1 MKTKKSIVLVLLGFV
16 LKQTSYGQTSD
27 SVLLGNVS
35 FKNANNVYVR
45 FLSTEKISIGDTLFV
60 KTSGTI
66 SPCLVVAAKS
76 SISCVTTPI
85 KDCEISQDAQ
95 VIFRIPFDKISI
107 KKPSPVETKKS
118 KDILLLKDK
127 KNPADSL
134 KTRDALLIQNKQ
146 KITGRFTAAS
156 YSTFSNIDNAS
167 LHSLTGRLSL
177 NVDHINN
184 SKLSF
189 ETYLNYRQNI
199 VSKAVPEGYQTR
211 FFRIYTM
218 ALNYEVTKN
227 FNISIGRKIN
237 NRIASVGAIDGIQSE
252 YKIKKIF
259 TGAVIGFRPDIFDY
273 GLNSKLL
280 QVGFYGGFNQI
291 RGKASSETTFGILE
305 QRNGSA
311 TDRRYAYLQHTDRLN
326 DKISMFSSL
335 ELDLFQN
342 VNGNAGTKTRLTSF
356 YYSIN
361 YQPVRKLSIMASYDS
376 RRNIIYY
383 ESYLGNEIDRL
394 LADDMNMQGVRIW
407 LNYKLTKKIN
417 SGISFSNRFQADGN
431 NKSNNFYGFITH
443 SKLRWIGGN
452 LNLNTNLNYS
462 NYLESKVLALRY
474 NRDIFKQKLN
484 FSTYYRIVDYTY
496 VNKDIAKSLQHY
508 IGSDFSFS
516 TGKNYS
522 LSLMG
527 ELSIRGAENNYR
539 FNFSI
544 TKRIR

>member
-1 MKTKKSIVLVLLGFV
+1 MRKLLLLTIIGFAYT
-16 LKQTSYGQTSD
+16 QSSYGQISD

-45 FLSTEKISIGDTLFV
+45 FLSTEKISIGDTLFI
-60 KTSGTI
+60 KTSDSF

-85 KDCEISQDAQ
+85 KNCEISQDAQ

-107 KKPSPVETKKS
+107 KKPTPIETKKS
-118 KDILLLKDK
+118 KDTLFIKDK
-127 KNPADSL
+127 KNPADSI
-134 KTRDALLIQNKQ
+134 KTRNASLIQNKQ

-167 LHSLTGRLSL
+167 LHSVTGRLSL
-177 NVDHINN
+177 NIDHINN

-199 VSKAVPEGYQTR
+199 VSKSTPDGYKTR

-218 ALNYEVTKN
+218 ALNYDVTKN
-227 FNISIGRKIN
+227 IKISLGRKIN

-252 YKIKKIF
+252 FKIKKF
-259 TGAVIGFRPDIFDY
+259 FAGAVIGFRPDIFDY
-273 GLNSKLL
+273 GFNSKLL
-280 QVGFYGGFNQI
+280 QVGLYGGFNQI
-291 RGKASSETTFGILE
+291 NGKASYETTFGILE
-305 QRNGSA
+305 QRKGSA

-326 DKISMFSSL
+326 DKTSMFSSL

-342 VNGNAGTKTRLTSF
+342 VNGNVGTKTRLTSF
-356 YYSIN
+356 YYSVN

-383 ESYLGNEIDRL
+383 ESFLGNEIDRL
-394 LADDMNMQGVRIW
+394 LADDMNMQGVRIRI
-407 LNYKLTKKIN
+407 NYKLTKKIY

-443 SKLRWIGGN
+443 SKLPWIGGN

-484 FSTYYRIVDYTY
+484 FSTYYRIVDYKY

-508 IGSDFSFS
+508 IGTDYSFS
-516 TGKNYS
+516 AGKNYT

>member
-1 MKTKKSIVLVLLGFV
+1 MNVRKLLLLAILAFV
-16 LKQTSYGQTSD
+16 FKQSSFAQSSD

-45 FLSTEKISIGDTLFV
+45 FISTEKISIGDTLFV
-60 KTSGTI
+60 KTSGSF

-85 KDCEISQDAQ
+85 KNCEISQDAQ
-95 VIFRIPFDKISI
+95 VIFRIPLSKISI

-118 KDILLLKDK
+118 KDTLFLKDK

-134 KTRDALLIQNKQ
+134 KTRDASLILNKQ

-156 YSTFSNIDNAS
+156 YSTFSNIDNSS
-167 LHSLTGRLSL
+167 LHSVTGRLSL

-184 SKLSF
+184 SRLSF

-199 VSKAVPEGYQTR
+199 VSKSTPEGYQTR

-218 ALNYEVTKN
+218 ALNYDVSKN
-227 FNISIGRKIN
+227 IKVSIGRKIN

-252 YKIKKIF
+252 FKIKKFF

-273 GLNSKLL
+273 GFNSKLL
-280 QVGFYGGFNQI
+280 QFGLYGGFNQI
-291 RGKASSETTFGILE
+291 NGKASYETTFGILE
-305 QRNGSA
+305 QRNGVA

-342 VNGNAGTKTRLTSF
+342 VNGNASTKTRLTSF

-383 ESYLGNEIDRL
+383 ESFLGNEIDRL
-394 LADDMNMQGVRIW
+394 LADDMNMQGVRIRI
-407 LNYKLTKKIN
+407 NYKLTKKIYT
-417 SGISFSNRFQADGN
+417 GISFSNRFQPDGQ

-443 SKLRWIGGN
+443 SKLPWIGGN

-484 FSTYYRIVDYTY
+484 FSTYYRIVDYKY
-496 VNKDIAKSLQHY
+496 VNRDIAKSLQHY
-508 IGSDFSFS
+508 VGSDFSFS
-516 TGKNYS
+516 AGKNYS

-527 ELSIRGAENNYR
+527 ELSVRGAENNYR
-539 FNFSI
+539 INFSI